1 MNLAACFVINP
12 VDCFIARIRNL
23 PLVFGKLDARN
34 KCIARLLLLQAYI
47 RRRMQDGLLIVIRLV
62 PTPHEPMAAPCALS
76 DSIRYSSRSLDAHM
90 TASGNPAS
98 SSIFLAF
105 FERYDKI
112 SAVQTYSVHL

>member
-1 MNLAACFVINP
+1 MRGINVSP
-12 VDCFIARIRNL
+12 SFIAASLYTPPNAGWS
-23 PLVFGKLDARN
+23 FE
-34 KCIARLLLLQAYI
+34 
-47 RRRMQDGLLIVIRLV
+47 VIRLV

-105 FERYDKI
+105 FERYDKSPLSRRI
-112 SAVQTYSVHL
+112 PYILGIRSAFLNSVNTLIALGTPERSVS